1 MAHDLR
7 DVAVRDRALG
17 AFQGLAL
24 GDALGMPTQSMSP
37 AQITA
42 DHGSI
47 TGLVD
52 AGPHQEIAAGMPAG
66 TVTDD
71 TEQAVLLARLLIEHH
86 GSVPLLAQANALI
99 AWEQRMAARG
109 SLDLLG
115 PSTKAAL
122 DRLVAG
128 VPAEEA
134 GRTGSTNGA
143 AMRITPVG
151 IAVDVSDLSAFVDAV
166 VEVSRGTHDTG
177 VGLAAAAA
185 VGAAVSA
192 GVGGATRE
200 EAVETALAAAE
211 LAGDRGHWVA
221 GASIAAR
228 LRWVLPHLRALGPD
242 ERAAFVRDVVGTS
255 VAAQES
261 VVAALGLAAT
271 ADDPW
276 ATLGL
281 AASCGGDTDT
291 IAAMAGA
298 VLGATTGT
306 AAWPAHAVAQVERVN
321 TLDLAPLVD
330 DLLQLREVGRRG

>member
-1 MAHDLR
+1 MSDP
-7 DVAVRDRALG
+7 RDRALA

-24 GDALGMPTQSMSP
+24 GDALGMPTQSLSP
-37 AQITA
+37 QQIA
-42 DHGSI
+42 DDHGRI

-52 AGPHQEIAAGMPAG
+52 AGPHQEIAAGRPAG

-71 TEQAVLLARLLIEHH
+71 TEQAVLLARLLVEHDRR
-86 GSVPLLAQANALI
+86 VPLTTYAETLM
-99 AWEQRMAARG
+99 AWEERMRARG

-122 DRLVAG
+122 ERLAAG

-151 IAVDVSDLSAFVDAV
+151 IAVDAGDLPAFVDAV

-177 VGLAAAAA
+177 LGLAAAAA

-192 GVGGATRE
+192 GVGGASRD
-200 EAVETALAAAE
+200 EALETALAAAE
-211 LAGDRGHWVA
+211 LAGRRGHWVA
-221 GASIAAR
+221 GGSIAAR
-228 LRWVLPHLRALGPD
+228 LRWTLPHLRGLRPD
-242 ERAAFVRDVVGTS
+242 AKLAFVQEVIGTS

-261 VVAALGLAAT
+261 VVTALGLAAT

-276 ATLGL
+276 STLCL

-306 AAWPAHAVAQVERVN
+306 AAWPGDAVVQVEEVN
-321 TLDLAPLVD
+321 ALDLAPLVD
-330 DLLQLREVGRRG
+330 DLLALRTRGRRG